1 MDKGIIDERRIE
13 NVVSKFWRILIVS
26 VCLVCFVALGTA
38 FAQKDVKYDGGKDG
52 AVTFVHK
59 AHVGGQKLKCDNCH
73 KDPNLFTKKK
83 EAKITE
89 ADHEGKKRGLPRWQE
104 SLCND
109 DERRL
114 RQVPQEIVSFD
125 MDEV

>member
-1 MDKGIIDERRIE
+1 VNRHKRKKDQGIIDERRIE

-26 VCLVCFVALGTA
+26 VCLVCFVTLGTA

-73 KDPNLFTKKK
+73 KDPSLFTKKK
-83 EAKITE
+83 EAKITK
-89 ADHEGKKRGLPRWQE
+89 ADHEGKKFCAACHDGKKAFAMTVE
-104 SLCND
+104 ADCAKCHKK
-109 DERRL
+109 
-114 RQVPQEIVSFD
+114 
-125 MDEV
+125 

>member
-89 ADHEGKKRGLPRWQE
+89 ADHKEKKFCGACHDGKKAFAMTTK
-104 SLCND
+104 D
-109 DERRL
+109 DCAKCHKK
-114 RQVPQEIVSFD
+114 
-125 MDEV
+125 